1 MQNLLY
7 KIETEEEIDGR
18 WIAEIVDLPGVMAYE
33 STKEEAVAAVE
44 ALGLR
49 VVADQIEERKAGAS
63 SVSFACA

>member
-1 MQNLLY
+1 MQNLLG
-7 KIETEEEIDGR
+7 KIETEEETDGR
-18 WIAEIVDLPGVMAYE
+18 WIAEIVDLSGVMACGN
-33 STKEEAVAAVE
+33 TKEEAIVAVE